1 MVAAGWPVRDDAAH
15 CFAQTFYTA
24 LLADHP
30 FGQALR
36 EARKETW
43 AKYLESTTWGAY
55 QAYGDPEFR
64 LRPNVERSTG
74 GDEDATVAAEEVLIT
89 LSRLCQENKDPD
101 SAKLRDSLV
110 EVERNCAA
118 EWLKR
123 GDVQEKFGL
132 AYGEHG
138 LFQNAGIHY
147 ELAAKSEDCEN
158 SSSLRAI
165 EQWINLDAR
174 FGGTTG
180 DTAKIEQAI
189 QRGGHLLALGETS
202 ERLSIMGSAYK
213 RLAGLQTV
221 PADVNASLVK
231 AAQFYQRAA
240 KKQEQEQ
247 CGDPYPILN
256 WLAIE
261 AVLGNV
267 QVPYESWLSKAAVLA
282 KQRFQDRRSVW
293 DLFTVADIAV
303 VRAYQ
308 KGTLPDEHDSLVET
322 YQRVFFES
330 AATKRQRDSARGQ
343 LEFLI
348 TMKRKLTPVRGG
360 ERKEAAVLI
369 ALETIV
375 HHLARAEE
383 QKDGEAAAAASP
395 SSPAAKPSP
404 KRSIRRK
411 PVAQKRSRASRRRT
425 T

>member
-1 MVAAGWPVRDDAAH
+1 
-15 CFAQTFYTA
+15 
-24 LLADHP
+24 
-30 FGQALR
+30 
-36 EARKETW
+36 
-43 AKYLESTTWGAY
+43 
-55 QAYGDPEFR
+55 
-64 LRPNVERSTG
+64 
-74 GDEDATVAAEEVLIT
+74 
-89 LSRLCQENKDPD
+89 
-101 SAKLRDSLV
+101 
-110 EVERNCAA
+110 
-118 EWLKR
+118 
-123 GDVQEKFGL
+123 
-132 AYGEHG
+132 
-138 LFQNAGIHY
+138 
-147 ELAAKSEDCEN
+147 KSEDCEN

-165 EQWINLDAR
+165 EQWINLEAR

-180 DTAKIEQAI
+180 NTAKIEQAI
-189 QRGGHLLALGETS
+189 RRGEHLLALGETA

-231 AAQFYQRAA
+231 AAQFYRWAA

-261 AVLGNV
+261 AVLGNAK
-267 QVPYESWLSKAAVLA
+267 VPYESWLSKAAVLA

-308 KGTLPDEHDSLVET
+308 KGTLPDEQDSLVET
-322 YQRVFFES
+322 YQRVFLES

-348 TMKRKLTPVRGG
+348 TMKRKLTPAHGDQ
-360 ERKEAAVLI
+360 RKEEAVLN

-383 QKDGEAAAAASP
+383 QTDGKAAAAASP
-395 SSPAAKPSP
+395 SPSPAKLSP
-404 KRSIRRK
+404 TRSTRRK
-411 PVAQKRSRASRRRT
+411 PVAQKRSRASRRGT